1 MIKEIDG
8 EEIVLNYYTEIE
20 NKESSEVQE
29 LVNLYQLQ
37 YDSKRLKYLV
47 FIVMTFLLSLFSFIF
62 LTINNLGIG
71 IALGITFFAIFGTLM
86 IVYEYSIVHLRTVL
100 KELKEMLEI
109 AKMND
114 EERHKEKIRH
124 EERNRLEELDQ
135 MKQVEIKTRSLPPRK
150 PRGNNKW
157 Q

>member
-8 EEIVLNYYTEIE
+8 EEIVFNYYTEID
-20 NKESSEVQE
+20 NKESNE
-29 LVNLYQLQ
+29 LQGIVNLYQSQ

-47 FIVMTFLLSLFSFIF
+47 FIIMSFLLSLFSFIF
-62 LTINNLGIG
+62 LTINNLEIG
-71 IALGITFFAIFGTLM
+71 IALGITFFAILGTLM
-86 IVYEYSIVHLRTVL
+86 ILYEYSIKHLREIL

-109 AKMND
+109 AKIND

-124 EERNRLEELDQ
+124 EERKRLEELDQ

-150 PRGNNKW
+150 PRGNK
-157 Q
+157 

>member
-8 EEIVLNYYTEIE
+8 EEIVFNYYTEID
-20 NKESSEVQE
+20 NKESNELQK

-47 FIVMTFLLSLFSFIF
+47 FITMSFLLSLFSFIF

-71 IALGITFFAIFGTLM
+71 IALGIAFFAIFGILM
-86 IVYEYSIVHLRTVL
+86 MFYEYSIKHLREVL

-109 AKMND
+109 AKIND

-124 EERNRLEELDQ
+124 EERKRLEELDQ